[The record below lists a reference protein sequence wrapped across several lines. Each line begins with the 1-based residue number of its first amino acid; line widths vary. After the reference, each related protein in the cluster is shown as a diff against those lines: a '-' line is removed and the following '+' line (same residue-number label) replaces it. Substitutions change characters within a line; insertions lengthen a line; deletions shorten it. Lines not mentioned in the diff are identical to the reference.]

1 MKIDR
6 YKLIDK
12 LNKGVMNK
20 RKLDELERV
29 RGTIR
34 EREGYE
40 EEGIRREKKQGYE
53 EEERERKTRRK
64 REKLGPFDRLI
75 VGNALR

>member
-1 MKIDR
+1 
-6 YKLIDK
+6 
-12 LNKGVMNK
+12 MNK
-20 RKLDELERV
+20 RKLDELEREK
-29 RGTIR
+29 GKIS

-64 REKLGPFDRLI
+64 IEKLGPFDRLI

>member
-1 MKIDR
+1 
-6 YKLIDK
+6 
-12 LNKGVMNK
+12 MNK
-20 RKLDELERV
+20 RKLDELEREK
-29 RGTIR
+29 GKIS
-34 EREGYE
+34 ERE
-40 EEGIRREKKQGYE
+40 GYE